1 MTYAEICEMYVRH
14 VKVSYGQE
22 LVIFDGYHG
31 PSTKDEAHRRRT
43 GTEVGACV
51 SVSGEMRLTMTNKAF
66 LGNGANKQAL
76 IYLLAEEMQKEGIA
90 VEHADEDADFTICK
104 MACSSSNE
112 KPTAVIADD
121 ADVFQLLIHHANAE
135 DFDLYMVMSKQTVSI
150 NILKK
155 KLDPFL
161 SRGLLF
167 LHAISGCDT
176 TSRPYGI
183 GKATV
188 LKKVSALRNA
198 IDTFMSPSS
207 SKKDVETAGEKA
219 LLEIYGCQ
227 LTPSLNSARVE
238 RFQEKVVTSAEYV
251 PPEKLPPTT
260 DAASFHSYRTYHQV
274 QTWQGNDLPSTDW
287 GWEESSVGLV
297 PVRMSQSAAPE
308 SFLEQSNA
316 TVVGAVTNGI
326 APAAKMVSI
335 VHLHVV
341 SARASP
347 A

>member
-1 MTYAEICEMYVRH
+1 MGKRW
-14 VKVSYGQE
+14 SY
-22 LVIFDGYHG
+22 LMVITDQALR
-31 PSTKDEAHRRRT
+31 TKSAI

-51 SVSGEMRLTMTNKAF
+51 SVSGEMRLTMTKKAF
-66 LGNGANKQAL
+66 LGNSANKQAL

-104 MACSSSNE
+104 MACSSSTE

-121 ADVFQLLIHHANAE
+121 TDVFQLLIHHANAE

-167 LHAISGCDT
+167 LHAISGCNT

-207 SKKDVETAGEKA
+207 FKKDVETAGEKA
-219 LLEIYGCQ
+219 LLEIHGCQ
-227 LTPSLNSARVE
+227 RAPSLNSARVE
-238 RFQEKVVTSAEYV
+238 RFQEKVVTSAGYV
-251 PPEKLPPTT
+251 PPETLPPTT

-274 QTWQGNDLPSTDW
+274 QIWQGNDLPSTDW

-308 SFLEQSNA
+308 SLLRTIRCNCGGRCNKRNC
-316 TVVGAVTNGI
+316 TCRKNG
-326 APAAKMVSI
+326 
-335 VHLHVV
+335 LHCTSECGQCRGISCLNTLQVETEEENDDD
-341 SARASP
+341 
-347 A
+347 